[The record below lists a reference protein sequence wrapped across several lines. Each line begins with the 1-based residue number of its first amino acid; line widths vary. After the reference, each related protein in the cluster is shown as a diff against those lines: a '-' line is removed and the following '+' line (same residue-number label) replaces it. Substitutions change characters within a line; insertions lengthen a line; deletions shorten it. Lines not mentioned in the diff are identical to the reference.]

1 MSGNWGEGEAVV
13 LSDIGRTLSPYTDD
27 IVDEWTTR
35 LVHHVDLPGHQP
47 SLVADGIRS
56 LNRAF
61 LVDHFRNLSG
71 GDLEAIL
78 HTNLDSD
85 LAMLRAQREIDP
97 EMRMT
102 LSNLYL
108 SLEISTAVIID
119 RIRTAFADDSRLTTL
134 VDAYARLA
142 LHLGKIVGEAFNQVR
157 VEELGDA
164 LRVASSL
171 LDTSQQLNARS
182 ASVAEVLHR
191 LNAIVLRVAASDKCI
206 TFLWREEEGAYVV
219 ADALGFSEAELEQT
233 RGYRFRPT
241 DGKVERM
248 VYEGQVCDGS
258 FDDGLIARELMVR
271 HDAATYAIAPMTASD
286 GRVLGALAAYR
297 SKRKRYS
304 GTDLRILRGVAHNAG
319 MAIEN
324 AMLVEALEA
333 ASKLKGEFINSMSHE
348 MRTPL
353 NILFGY
359 LEMLYERHGGD
370 EEDRDILDRMKKN
383 SGYVLTLV
391 NTILDIGRI
400 ESGHMPL
407 NAIPLDVDDV
417 LDNVREMF
425 GSVAATRG
433 IELTCRRRGEV
444 PQLITDRLKVLEI
457 LNNLAGN
464 AFKFTTR
471 GAVRIEVE
479 SSSDRTHAV
488 FSVSDT
494 GEGIEPES
502 IDVIFDLFRQGRGT
516 VHGGTGLGL
525 YIVRRLTDLLG
536 GHVEVESVVGEGST
550 FRVFLP
556 IAADAAQIRP

>member
-13 LSDIGRTLSPYTDD
+13 LSDIGRRLSPYTQD
-27 IVDEWTTR
+27 IVAEWTDR
-35 LVHHVDLPGHQP
+35 LVPHIDLPGQEP
-47 SLVADGIRS
+47 ARVAEGIRS

-61 LVDHFRNLSG
+61 LVDHFHNLSG
-71 GDLEAIL
+71 GDLEAVL
-78 HTNLDSD
+78 RTNLDND

-102 LSNLYL
+102 LAHLYL

-119 RIRTAFADDSRLTTL
+119 RIRTVFADDSRLATI

-191 LNAIVLRVAASDKCI
+191 LNEIVLRVLAADKCI
-206 TFLWREEEGAYVV
+206 TFLWREEESAYVV
-219 ADALGFSEAELEQT
+219 ADALGFAEAELELAH
-233 RGYRFRPT
+233 GYRFRPA
-241 DGKVERM
+241 DGKLERM

-271 HDAATYAIAPMTASD
+271 HDMATYAIAPMNGSD
-286 GRVLGALAAYR
+286 GRALGALAAYR
-297 SKRKRYS
+297 SRRKRYS
-304 GTDLRILRGVAHNAG
+304 ATDLKILRGVAHNAG

-333 ASKLKGEFINSMSHE
+333 ASRLKGEFINSMSHE

-359 LEMLYERHGGD
+359 LEMLYERHGD
-370 EEDRDILDRMKKN
+370 DDEDRDILDRMKKN

-407 NAIPLDVDDV
+407 NAVALHVDDL
-417 LDNVREMF
+417 LDSLREMF
-425 GSVAATRG
+425 GSVAASRG
-433 IELTCRRRGEV
+433 IDFSCRRRGEV

-457 LNNLAGN
+457 LNNLVGN

-471 GAVRIEVE
+471 GSVRVEVE
-479 SSSDRTHAV
+479 SPPDRTHVV
-488 FSVSDT
+488 FRVTDT
-494 GEGIEPES
+494 GEGVDPES
-502 IDVIFDLFRQGRGT
+502 IDVIFDLFRQGRGST
-516 VHGGTGLGL
+516 HGGTGLGL

-556 IAADAAQIRP
+556 LSHAGAQRV